1 MIAEDDEEVVSF
13 DRSMRIGT
21 ISFVVGCTSELE
33 VEILPEG
40 AAELV
45 LEIIN
50 NSLVDVVNTD
60 CGVVA
65 LLLELSLAIFV
76 LFAFEFA

>member
-1 MIAEDDEEVVSF
+1 
-13 DRSMRIGT
+13 
-21 ISFVVGCTSELE
+21 L
-33 VEILPEG
+33 
-40 AAELV
+40 ELV

-50 NSLVDVVNTD
+50 NSLVDVVNID

-76 LFAFEFA
+76 LSAFEFL